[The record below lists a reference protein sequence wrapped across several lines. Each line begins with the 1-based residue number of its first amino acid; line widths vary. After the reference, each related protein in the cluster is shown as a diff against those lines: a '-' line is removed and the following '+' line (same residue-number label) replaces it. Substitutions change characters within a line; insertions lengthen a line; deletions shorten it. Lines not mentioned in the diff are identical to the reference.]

1 MSTKY
6 IAIVEDE
13 IDTVDLL
20 KKSLEMKGYYD
31 CAFTNPLLPLNH
43 ILKGLIDI
51 L

>member
-6 IAIVEDE
+6 IAIVDDE
-13 IDTVDLL
+13 IDAVDLL
-20 KKSLEMKGYYD
+20 KESLEMKGYYD

-43 ILKGLIDI
+43 ILKVLIDI